1 MCLEVLFFTWLPSL
15 IAWNAHWVI
24 FAVGLKLHFAQSLQ
38 PENTLRAYTDLKTL
52 RLSGCHTHDFGSSKK
67 KKKQYFTLSLFPLLV
82 VCKMP
87 SKAQGRSNFPSLVLG
102 FNWTVMARGT
112 LLNKV
117 GHSKCMP
124 DTGEINREKITGE
137 RGKEGNG
144 GGRYMVVTPTI
155 WFSLFYT
162 RVLKSET
169 CLYVQILGCLF
180 LHSVG
185 LRNSCWT

>member
-1 MCLEVLFFTWLPSL
+1 MKCSLSDLCSWVEVTFCPEFAAWEYFESLHRSENIETLWLSYTWLWL
-15 IAWNAHWVI
+15 I
-24 FAVGLKLHFAQSLQ
+24 
-38 PENTLRAYTDLKTL
+38 
-52 RLSGCHTHDFGSSKK
+52 K

-124 DTGEINREKITGE
+124 DTGEINREKITEE